1 MPEISAHPSRERLN
15 AYNLGQL
22 PPDEAVAIESHISE
36 CEPCCDT
43 IINLSSDDTFVG
55 LLKQARQLPN
65 DQTVDHASAT
75 PSSLSPDIPVQLS
88 EHPRYEIVGLIGKGG
103 MGDVYEARHRKMERT
118 VALKVI
124 NRGLVRKA
132 EAVDRFHREVKAAAQ
147 LSHPNIVTAYDADQA
162 GEFHFMVMEYV
173 DGVDLSRTV
182 KDRGALPVAEACDYI
197 RQAAIGLQHAH
208 ERGMV
213 HRDIKPH
220 NLMVTADGTVKILD
234 FGLASLTPE
243 AIADAE
249 TVEAH
254 GDLTAA
260 GAIMGTPDFISPEQA
275 DDARGADIRSDIYSL
290 GATLYFLLSG
300 RPPFAEG
307 SITQKLNSH
316 AQVEPEPL
324 TSLREN
330 IPIELAALIAK
341 MMAKDPEQRFQV
353 PTEVAAAL
361 QALTQNLQSLP
372 NTPAR
377 REGQPGKKHI
387 RPRMDVATLLLL
399 LAVVAAVVANKF
411 AFFPNDEYSMI
422 SGGTESSGD
431 GSYVTAGSNNLK
443 QGETDRNSQ
452 PRVTTDNSV
461 ILHTQGAS
469 QAAPAL
475 PREPAEDTTANNL
488 DRFQGTWGVTSQ
500 EPMPEVDAER
510 KTTAFLIDSAKRGDR
525 AAVQAALEAGVN
537 PNGPSNQLTA
547 LHWAVAQ
554 RLVDGQTIDPSP
566 EITKLLIEAGAD
578 VNARDYLDQ
587 SPLEWAAKYAS
598 PEIVQMLIK
607 AGADVNAESSYGT
620 VLMAGT
626 QVEIAKLLIEAGA
639 DVNAGKYTSP
649 LATAAKCG
657 NVELIRL
664 LVEKGAK
671 VNDPKDP
678 PIHWAG
684 KPEAAKV
691 LIEAGAD
698 VNQRNAKGESAL
710 NLTQGAWIPTA
721 ETVELLIE
729 AGVDV
734 KAKNATGST
743 PLHAAIQL
751 GQPEIAKLLI
761 AAGADV
767 DAKDEQGNTPLS
779 IAHGALS
786 WARRVH
792 GVDNTPYQTSAQLLV
807 DAGAKDD
814 GRTALQRAVA
824 AGNLDEVK
832 KRIAAKADVNE
843 TGPQRIT
850 AVHLASEMGQ
860 PEILA
865 ELIEAGG
872 RVDAVDAQRM
882 RPLHLAANAET
893 VRLLIANG
901 AEVNTGMPS
910 PLYMATMDGKTD
922 VVRELLQNDANVD
935 TSDCVT
941 LLNWATF
948 AGQIDVVKVLFEL
961 RDAKVLLA
969 VRSVYSPLHVATS
982 GSFGDMGSSASA
994 QQRLDIARLLVEEG
1008 AEVNARW
1015 GSGVNPLSGAAH
1027 MIGTTPLMFASQ
1039 RGEEEMVR
1047 FLLGHEADPKATNAS
1062 DLTALHFAAQNGNLE
1077 VVELLLKAKADVNAL
1092 TREAQ
1097 TPLDLTQDA
1106 GVKVLLIQEGGKTA
1120 NEVLKDSK
1128 R

>member
-43 IINLSSDDTFVG
+43 IISLSSDDTFVG
-55 LLKQARQLPN
+55 LLKEARQLPN
-65 DQTVDHASAT
+65 DQTVDHALAT
-75 PSSLSPDIPVQLS
+75 PSSLCPDIPVQLS

-103 MGDVYEARHRKMERT
+103 MGDVYKARHRKMERT

-132 EAVDRFHREVKAAAQ
+132 EAIDRFHREVKAAAQ

-220 NLMVTADGTVKILD
+220 NLMVTTDGTVKILD

-243 AIADAE
+243 AMADAE

-324 TSLREN
+324 TSLRDN

-341 MMAKDPEQRFQV
+341 MMAKDPEQRFQA
-353 PTEVAAAL
+353 PAEVAAAL
-361 QALTQNLQSLP
+361 QSLAQNLQSLP
-372 NTPAR
+372 NKPAR
-377 REGQPGKKHI
+377 REGQSGKQHI
-387 RPRMDVATLLLL
+387 RPRTVVATFLLS
-399 LAVVAAVVANKF
+399 LAMVAAVVAYKF
-411 AFFPNDEYSMI
+411 AFFPNDGYSMV
-422 SGGTESSGD
+422 SGGAGSSGD
-431 GSYVTAGSNNLK
+431 GWYVTAGSSYLK
-443 QGETDRNSQ
+443 QG
-452 PRVTTDNSV
+452 
-461 ILHTQGAS
+461 
-469 QAAPAL
+469 
-475 PREPAEDTTANNL
+475 EPAEDTTANNL
-488 DRFQGTWGVTSQ
+488 DRVQGTWGVTSQ
-500 EPMPEVDAER
+500 EQMPDIDAER
-510 KTTAFLIDSAKRGDR
+510 KTTAFLIDSARRGDR

-537 PNGPSNQLTA
+537 PNGPGNQLTA

-554 RLVDGQTIDPSP
+554 RLVDGKTVDPSP
-566 EITKLLIEAGAD
+566 EITTLLIEAGAD

-607 AGADVNAESSYGT
+607 ADADLNAESRYGT

-626 QVEIAKLLIEAGA
+626 RVEIAKLLIEAGA

-649 LATAAKCG
+649 LATAAKYG
-657 NVELIRL
+657 NAELIRL

-710 NLTQGAWIPTA
+710 NLTQGTWIPTA

-751 GQPEIAKLLI
+751 GEPEIAKLLI

-767 DAKDEQGNTPLS
+767 DAKDKQGNTPLS
-779 IAHGALS
+779 IAHSAL
-786 WARRVH
+786 WEARGVH
-792 GVDNTPYQTSAQLLV
+792 GVDTTPYETSAQLLV

-814 GRTALQRAVA
+814 GRTTLQRAVA
-824 AGNLDEVK
+824 AGNLDQVK
-832 KRIAAKADVNE
+832 QLIAAKADVNK

-850 AVHLASEMGQ
+850 AVHLASEKGQ
-860 PEILA
+860 AEILA

-882 RPLHLAANAET
+882 QPLHLAANAET
-893 VRLLIANG
+893 ARVLIANG

-910 PLYMATMDGKTD
+910 PLYMATMNGKTD
-922 VVRELLQNDANVD
+922 VVRELLQSDANAD
-935 TSDCVT
+935 NSDCAT
-941 LLNWATF
+941 MLNWATF
-948 AGQIDVVKVLFEL
+948 AGHIEVAKVLFEL

-969 VRSVYSPLHVATS
+969 VRSVYSPLHVAAS

-1015 GSGVNPLSGAAH
+1015 GSDVNPLSGAAH

-1047 FLLGHEADPKATNAS
+1047 FLLDHEADPNATNAS
-1062 DLTALHFAAQNGNLE
+1062 DLTALHFAAQYGNRE

-1092 TREAQ
+1092 TREAK

-1120 NEVLKDSK
+1120 SEVLKDSK